1 MSDARFARTELLLG
15 SEVVK
20 RLADSHVV
28 VVGLGAVGSYAV
40 EGLARGGVGHLTL
53 VDFDVICESNINRQL
68 YALESTVGSAKAS
81 VAAERVRD
89 INPRCV
95 VETLEV
101 FVDENTLDR
110 LLADP
115 PDLVVDAIDTL
126 SSKAMLIRETVRRGI
141 PVVSSMGAAL
151 RLDPTAVRVGPLS
164 RTEACPLA
172 RRLRRMLRDQID
184 TDRVLCVYSAEAV
197 RKGLAGESDAT
208 ENTDAASGS
217 EGRRRA
223 LPSLPTVTGVF
234 GLTVASEGLRLLLG
248 GRWPDPSTGAT

>member
-1 MSDARFARTELLLG
+1 MSDARFGRTELLLG
-15 SEVVK
+15 SEAME
-20 RLADSHVV
+20 RLAGSHAV

-68 YALESTVGSAKAS
+68 YALESTLGRSKAS

-101 FVDENTLDR
+101 FADESTLNR
-110 LLADP
+110 ILAGP

-126 SSKAMLIRETVRRGI
+126 SAKAVLIRETVRRGI

-151 RLDPTAVRVGPLS
+151 RLGPTSVRAGPLA

-172 RRLRRMLRDQID
+172 RRLRRMLRDEID
-184 TDRVLCVYSAEAV
+184 TDRVLCVYSVESV

-208 ENTDAASGS
+208 ENTNAAPGS
-217 EGRRRA
+217 EHPRRT
-223 LPSLPTVTGVF
+223 LPSLPTVTGIF
-234 GLTVASEGLRLLLG
+234 GLTAASEGLRLLLG
-248 GRWPDPSTGAT
+248 GRWPDPSAGLG